1 VQVQRRYQPRKNC
14 VLSRTGSLKFCLS
27 AFWFKFLSTDQ
38 DTTASAGA
46 ASGAITSRP
55 TSVSFAIAAGDRIA
69 AKASV
74 AVTLTFTTQTALA
87 TGGKITLNYPAG
99 FFAAAPNPAANI
111 AGTTSVGSMTATSAI
126 TGSSIVI
133 TTALNTLRE
142 KERMDENKRK
152 MREIQRKIKDDELSM
167 MRGEREIVEGG
178 LDDEFNLEDED
189 EDSLQVCRFAPSPFS
204 CPCRTPLCFVSI
216 PFRAAISK
224 TIPSTGGPKL
234 RGESSA
240 RLQADNSKKNRSKRV
255 MTASAAR

>member
-1 VQVQRRYQPRKNC
+1 MDEYELLEVE
-14 VLSRTGSLKFCLS
+14 LSDLF
-27 AFWFKFLSTDQ
+27 
-38 DTTASAGA
+38 
-46 ASGAITSRP
+46 
-55 TSVSFAIAAGDRIA
+55 RIYLE
-69 AKASV
+69 KHRNLDYLQSQ
-74 AVTLTFTTQTALA
+74 LD
-87 TGGKITLNYPAG
+87 
-99 FFAAAPNPAANI
+99 
-111 AGTTSVGSMTATSAI
+111 SH
-126 TGSSIVI
+126 
-133 TTALNTLRE
+133 TLRE
-142 KERMDENKRK
+142 KERMDENERK

-178 LDDEFNLEDED
+178 LDDEFDLDED
-189 EDSLQVCRFAPSPFS
+189 EDSLQVCRFAPSPFF